1 MYMLY
6 SYLALLRLDELTFPQ
21 FRRARGAAA
30 AFTVVDLS
38 ASGRADRRRRLG
50 RGGARRLRGGPA
62 TPAGWA
68 PLSPSELAERNRLL
82 AHMREG
88 LPEDIRKLEEE
99 ADA

>member
-1 MYMLY
+1 MSDDAPLEG
-6 SYLALLRLDELTFPQ
+6 LTLAQLRAVIRRGQEAAALLREAVGEAGAP
-21 FRRARGAAA
+21 AAVAPAAA
-30 AFTVVDLS
+30 PPP
-38 ASGRADRRRRLG
+38 
-50 RGGARRLRGGPA
+50 LRGGPA